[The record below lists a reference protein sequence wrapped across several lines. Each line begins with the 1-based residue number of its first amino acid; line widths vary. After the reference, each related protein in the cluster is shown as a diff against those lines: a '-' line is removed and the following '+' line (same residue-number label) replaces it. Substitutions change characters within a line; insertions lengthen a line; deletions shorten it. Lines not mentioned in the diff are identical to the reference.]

1 MIPNKSNTLPVGGVN
16 NGGRF
21 PAYSLVKNNPVQA
34 ATISKL
40 VSPRVP
46 QRESINT
53 AYQSQ
58 QNQLYGISNEIQ
70 GRIIDNQNIFQIFPD
85 IELAVQILVSCILS
99 PKDMVQT
106 QVIYGFEDK
115 VLPPHVSSAILQEL
129 QLQLTTHHKVE
140 DELPVILRD
149 MLFDVGSHAK
159 LVLPE
164 SAVDEIINRPSMI
177 TTESLNSIWDKDTK
191 KLRPLGILGS
201 PDTDNHPRTVLE
213 QFTSNHYNPTG
224 RSYPVGTIDGTT
236 ISLEGLV
243 EVTDNHSQFK
253 VPALLEAAR
262 EQRIKELVRPNLS
275 KGLKLAQEA
284 QSNTPTFTNNE
295 FRSALFK
302 GAQTKTENFIR
313 IPERD
318 SLKRKSIGRPLVQ
331 HIPSEAVIPVYA
343 PGNERKPLGYFVLQD
358 DEGHPLTVK
367 SQRQIFNQAQ
377 QVISSTNNNSSGQ
390 SSMTSLL
397 IQKARNNLAGNQRVT
412 QLEQLSQIYSQIV
425 EQDLLKRLRNGLV
438 GTEASISN
446 NEDVYRMMLARSMC
460 SMMTRL
466 VYVPKEMMTYFA
478 FKYHDNGVGKSLM
491 DDVKMLCSMRAIL
504 LFSKVQAQAKS
515 SIAITEVNM
524 QLDPRSPDP
533 MKDIEMA
540 TDLISKTRQ
549 QYFPLGA
556 NSAPELLDWIH
567 RAGFELHF
575 EGHPALPQTKF
586 QFNTKNFDR
595 TEPNSDLDEGL
606 RKQTYMAFGL
616 SPELLDTGFDAE
628 FAATVTANNILLS
641 KRTMQYQETL
651 SKLLSS
657 HAKILVLSDMVI
669 MVAISDIITAN
680 EESIVAALPDEDKA
694 NYSVNPFLWKENLI
708 NQVINSLKLEFPK
721 PELTALNTQLEA
733 FKKYDEAMEETLKYW
748 VSTEMMSSGMAGEIS
763 AYADDIAKILKAH
776 FMRQWMSKE
785 GFMTELAD
793 VVGTDDDKKPLIDIY
808 GINQEHMKGLMLSA
822 LQFIKAMAPAI
833 DATNTDLTNLAPA
846 EGGGES
852 GYTDSGSSEDS
863 GGEDGDEFDMGDMG
877 DVGGGDPTEEAPTE
891 EDPEV

>member
-1 MIPNKSNTLPVGGVN
+1 M
-16 NGGRF
+16 
-21 PAYSLVKNNPVQA
+21 QA

-70 GRIIDNQNIFQIFPD
+70 TRITDNQNILQIFPD
-85 IELAVQILVSCILS
+85 IELAIQILVSCILS

-106 QVIYGFEDK
+106 QVIYGFEEK
-115 VLPPHVSSAILQEL
+115 ILPPHVSAAVLQEIQT
-129 QLQLTTHHKVE
+129 QLETHHKVA
-140 DELPVILRD
+140 DELPMILRD
-149 MLFDVGSHAK
+149 MLFETGSHAK
-159 LVLPE
+159 MVLPE
-164 SAVDEIINRPSMI
+164 SAVDEIINQPSMI
-177 TTESLNSIWDKDTK
+177 TTESLNAIWDNETK
-191 KLRPLGILGS
+191 GLRPLGILGS
-201 PDTDNHPRTVLE
+201 PDSNDKPKTVLE
-213 QFTSNHYNPTG
+213 QFTSNHYNPVG
-224 RSYPVGTIDGTT
+224 RAYPMESITGTT

-243 EVTDNHSQFK
+243 EVSDNYSQFK

-262 EQRIKELVRPNLS
+262 EQRIKELVRPSLS
-275 KGLKLAQEA
+275 KGLRLAQEA
-284 QSNTPTFTNNE
+284 QGNTQKFTDNQ

-302 GAQTKTENFIR
+302 GAQSKTENFIR

-318 SLKRKSIGRPLVQ
+318 SLKRKSVGRPLVQ
-331 HIPSEAVIPVYA
+331 HVPSEAIIPVYA
-343 PGNERKPLGYFVLQD
+343 PGNEKKPLGYFVLVD

-397 IQKARNNLAGNQRVT
+397 IQKARNNLAGNQKVT

-425 EQDLLKRLRNGLV
+425 EQDLLKRLRNGVV

-466 VYVPKEMMTYFA
+466 IYVPKELMTYFA

-641 KRTMQYQETL
+641 KRTMQYQEAL

-657 HAKILVLSDMVI
+657 HAKTLTLSDMVM

-680 EESIVAALPDEDKA
+680 EESVVASLVEEEKA
-694 NYSVNPFLWKENLI
+694 QYTVNPLLWKESLI
-708 NQVINSLKLEFPK
+708 NRVVNALVLEFPK

-733 FKKYDEAMEETLKYW
+733 FKKYDEAIEETLKYW
-748 VSTEMMSSGMAGEIS
+748 VSSEMMTSGMAGEIS
-763 AYADDIAKILKAH
+763 TYADDIAKVLKAH

-785 GFMTELAD
+785 GFMNELAD
-793 VVGTDDDKKPLIDIY
+793 VVGTDDEQKPLIDIY
-808 GINQEHMKGLMLSA
+808 GVNQEHMKGLMLSA
-822 LQFIKAMAPAI
+822 LRFMKSMAPAV

-846 EGGGES
+846 DGSGGGS
-852 GYTDSGSSEDS
+852 SSFDSGSSE
-863 GGEDGDEFDMGDMG
+863 GGEDGED
-877 DVGGGDPTEEAPTE
+877 GGGDDFGMGGMDDYGGGDGLDGGEETPTEEPPP
-891 EDPEV
+891 EDDTPA

>member
-1 MIPNKSNTLPVGGVN
+1 MVPNKSNTPSFGGAN
-16 NGGRF
+16 NSKRF
-21 PAYSLVKNNPVQA
+21 PAFALIKNNPVEA
-34 ATISKL
+34 AAISKL

-46 QRESINT
+46 QRESVST

-70 GRIIDNQNIFQIFPD
+70 TRINDNQNIIQIFPD
-85 IELAVQILVSCILS
+85 IELAIQILVSCILS

-106 QVIYGFEDK
+106 QVIYRLKDSI
-115 VLPPHVSSAILQEL
+115 LPAHVSATIIQEI
-129 QLQLTTHHKVE
+129 QTHLEGYHNVKK
-140 DELPVILRD
+140 ELPTILRD
-149 MLFDVGSHAK
+149 MLFETGSHAK

-164 SAVDEIINRPSMI
+164 SAVDEIINQPSMI
-177 TTESLNSIWDKDTK
+177 TTESLNAIWDKETK
-191 KLRPLGILGS
+191 KLKPLGILGS
-201 PDTDNHPRTVLE
+201 PDLDTKPQTVLE
-213 QFTSNHYNPTG
+213 QFTSNHYTPISRPYIAEKIGDTL
-224 RSYPVGTIDGTT
+224 

-243 EVTDNHSQFK
+243 EVSDNYAQFK

-262 EQRIKELVRPNLS
+262 EQRIKEMVRPSLS
-275 KGLKLAQEA
+275 RGLKIATETQAVQTKLTENQ
-284 QSNTPTFTNNE
+284 

-302 GAQTKTENFIR
+302 GAQTQAQSFIR

-331 HIPSEAVIPVYA
+331 KVPSEAVIPVYP
-343 PGNERKPLGYFVLQD
+343 PGDEKNPLGYFVLVD

-377 QVISSTNNNSSGQ
+377 QVISSTNNNASGQ
-390 SSMTSLL
+390 STMTSLL
-397 IQKARNNLAGNQRVT
+397 IQKARNNLVGNQKVT
-412 QLEQLSQIYSQIV
+412 QLEQLSNIYSQIV
-425 EQDLLKRLRNGLV
+425 EQDLLKRLRNGIN
-438 GTEASISN
+438 GTEATISK

-466 VYVPKEMMTYFA
+466 IYVPKELMTYFA
-478 FKYHDNGVGKSLM
+478 FKHHDNGVGKSLM

-504 LFSKVQAQAKS
+504 LFSKVQAEAKS

-524 QLDPRSPDP
+524 ALDPRSPDP

-595 TEPNSDLDEGL
+595 AEPNSDLDESL

-641 KRTMQYQETL
+641 KRTIQYQDAFSEQLTSYVQSL
-651 SKLLSS
+651 T
-657 HAKILVLSDMVI
+657 LSDMT
-669 MVAISDIITAN
+669 MLMAISNLITAN
-680 EESIVAALPDEDKA
+680 EDAIVATLPEEEKSRHDT
-694 NYSVNPFLWKENLI
+694 NPEFWKELLVEDI
-708 NQVINSLKLEFPK
+708 VKSLVLEFPK

-733 FKKYDEAMEETLKYW
+733 FKMYDEAMEETLKYW
-748 VSTEMMSSGMAGEIS
+748 ISSEMVTSEFAGEI
-763 AYADDIAKILKAH
+763 ATHADSITKILKAH

-793 VVGTDDDKKPLIDIY
+793 VVSVDDDNKPLIDIY
-808 GINQEHMKGLMLSA
+808 AVNQDHLKGLMLSA
-822 LQFIKAMAPAI
+822 LRFIKAMTPAAQAA
-833 DATNTDLTNLAPA
+833 DTDLNNLGTT
-846 EGGGES
+846 EGSSTGS
-852 GYTDSGSSEDS
+852 SFDSGSSDEGSTEDT
-863 GGEDGDEFDMGDMG
+863 GGDDFGMGDLG
-877 DVGGGDPTEEAPTE
+877 DLGDTGEGEA
-891 EDPEV
+891 V

>member
-1 MIPNKSNTLPVGGVN
+1 MN

-46 QRESINT
+46 QRESIHT

-70 GRIIDNQNIFQIFPD
+70 SRITDNQNILQIFPD

-106 QVIYGFEDK
+106 QVIYGFSDK
-115 VLPPHVSSAILQEL
+115 VLPPHVSAAVLQEVQT
-129 QLQLTTHHKVE
+129 QLETHHKVA
-140 DELPVILRD
+140 DELPEILRD
-149 MLFDVGSHAK
+149 MLFETGSHAK
-159 LVLPE
+159 MVLPE
-164 SAVDEIINRPSMI
+164 SAVDEIINQPSMI
-177 TTESLNSIWDKDTK
+177 TTESLNAIWDKETK
-191 KLRPLGILGS
+191 GLRPLGILGS
-201 PDTDNHPRTVLE
+201 PDWDDRPKTVLE
-213 QFTSNHYNPTG
+213 QFTSNHYSSVS
-224 RSYPVGTIDGTT
+224 RAYPLGDIDGTT

-243 EVTDNHSQFK
+243 EVSDNYSQFK

-262 EQRIKELVRPNLS
+262 EQRIKELVRPSLS
-275 KGLKLAQEA
+275 KGLRLAQESQA
-284 QSNTPTFTNNE
+284 NRTRLTDNQ

-302 GAQTKTENFIR
+302 GAQSKTESFIR

-331 HIPSEAVIPVYA
+331 HVPSEAVIPVYA
-343 PGNERKPLGYFVLQD
+343 PGNEKKPLGYFVLVD

-397 IQKARNNLAGNQRVT
+397 IQKARNNLAGNQKVT

-425 EQDLLKRLRNGLV
+425 EQDLLKRLRNGVV
-438 GTEASISN
+438 GTEATISN

-466 VYVPKEMMTYFA
+466 IYVPKELMTYFA

-524 QLDPRSPDP
+524 SLDPRSPDP

-595 TEPNSDLDEGL
+595 TEPNADLDEGL

-641 KRTMQYQETL
+641 KRTMQYQDTL

-657 HAKILVLSDMVI
+657 HAKVLVLSDMVI
-669 MVAISDIITAN
+669 MVAISDIISAN
-680 EESIVAALPDEDKA
+680 EESIVASLAEEDKEK
-694 NYSVNPFLWKENLI
+694 YTVNPLLWKENLI
-708 NQVINSLKLEFPK
+708 NQVVNTLVLEFPK

-748 VSTEMMSSGMAGEIS
+748 VSSEMMTSGMAGEIS
-763 AYADDIAKILKAH
+763 TYADDIAKVLKAH

-793 VVGTDDDKKPLIDIY
+793 VVGTDDEKKPLIDIY
-808 GINQEHMKGLMLSA
+808 GVNQEHMKGLMLSA
-822 LQFIKAMAPAI
+822 LRYIKAMTPAI
-833 DATNTDLTNLAPA
+833 DATNTDLANLAPA
-846 EGGGES
+846 EGSGEGS
-852 GYTDSGSSEDS
+852 SSFDSGSSDGGEGDGGGMDDFGMGGMDDLDS
-863 GGEDGDEFDMGDMG
+863 GEGLDGGEE
-877 DVGGGDPTEEAPTE
+877 PPAEEPPVE
-891 EDPEV
+891 EEPSV